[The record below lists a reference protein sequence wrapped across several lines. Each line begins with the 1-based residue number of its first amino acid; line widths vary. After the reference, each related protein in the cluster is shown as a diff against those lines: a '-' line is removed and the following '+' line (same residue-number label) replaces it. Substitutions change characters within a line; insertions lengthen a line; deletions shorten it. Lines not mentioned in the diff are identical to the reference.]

1 MKQKKRAD
9 SLIQLTGSIHSVQ
22 ALIIF
27 RSPLVLIVAHTTQHV
42 TSAIPLTMASA
53 PHQLTNEQLQEEFRA
68 GVTATLRSWSAFRT
82 AVESG
87 WGGPQSL
94 EKAEYLRQSICDI
107 LNGKHYPP
115 KMDVTEMEDNL
126 AIFLEE
132 EFSVTLEDGSE
143 RQVAETVFR
152 MYEDC
157 FGRGNPSYCR
167 QIVEIATQAAE
178 LVAKYPVQ
186 IQLDEH
192 DDDDDMEDVQAV
204 AAVPTGS
211 IAQSYGSEFLFGNP
225 RPVIQSTAPAEPP
238 RQLGESAPVKEELPV
253 DEDGFAPITTKKKK
267 KQPTPMS

>member
-1 MKQKKRAD
+1 M
-9 SLIQLTGSIHSVQ
+9 
-22 ALIIF
+22 
-27 RSPLVLIVAHTTQHV
+27 
-42 TSAIPLTMASA
+42 TSAP
-53 PHQLTNEQLQEEFRA
+53 PHQLTKEQLQEEFRA

-94 EKAEYLRQSICDI
+94 EKAEHLRQSLYDV

-115 KMDVTEMEDNL
+115 KMDVSEMEDNL
-126 AIFLEE
+126 AIYLEE

-157 FGRGNPSYCR
+157 FGRGDPTYCR
-167 QIVEIATQAAE
+167 QIVEIATRAAE
-178 LVAKYPVQ
+178 LIANYPVQ

-192 DDDDDMEDVQAV
+192 DEDDDDDMEDVQGDSAV
-204 AAVPTGS
+204 GPTAS
-211 IAQSYGSEFLFGNP
+211 IAQSYASEFLFGNP
-225 RPVIQSTAPAEPP
+225 RPVVQSTFAAEPP

-253 DEDGFAPITTKKKK
+253 DEDGFAPIITKKKK
-267 KQPTPMS
+267 KQPTPMP